1 MTEQT
6 INQTIKNKIFNS
18 EQVSEEFQKHKIFL
32 IIKDNACLSLEDDF
46 LELFSL
52 NPSIIHH

>member
-18 EQVSEEFQKHKIFL
+18 EQVSKEFQKHKIF
-32 IIKDNACLSLEDDF
+32 KE
-46 LELFSL
+46 
-52 NPSIIHH
+52 